1 MRSDHFF
8 FLLCA
13 LFFTKI
19 KSRFGPFI
27 HSFHH
32 SFASLVWLPIALY
45 LSFNCSFSLSF
56 SLSLCFSLSLALFV
70 CFSASFPIAP
80 CLSSLH
86 QIQLPIQMICLVI
99 LFVLFCCHHCAAI
112 SFVCNFSL
120 IGRLVP
126 KPRIE
131 PYSKS
136 SSMSFD
142 FFFVHIV
149 NANNLKIDCLQFS
162 AFSRIDWWIWYRRII
177 ITCHVVVIL
186 LFSFHLLFHLRHF
199 SSILLSPWLIYVY
212 ISLLSCNMTVIF
224 HNRMPLFRSQML
236 FP

>member
-1 MRSDHFF
+1 MLHTVHSIQYIDYIACDWRLFTRSRTAPCTRAQCVRWSFGFGFTLVPISFFLFKFDLRFLTMRSDHFF

-142 FFFVHIV
+142 FFLF
-149 NANNLKIDCLQFS
+149 
-162 AFSRIDWWIWYRRII
+162 
-177 ITCHVVVIL
+177 IL
-186 LFSFHLLFHLRHF
+186 SMQT
-199 SSILLSPWLIYVY
+199 I
-212 ISLLSCNMTVIF
+212 
-224 HNRMPLFRSQML
+224 
-236 FP
+236 